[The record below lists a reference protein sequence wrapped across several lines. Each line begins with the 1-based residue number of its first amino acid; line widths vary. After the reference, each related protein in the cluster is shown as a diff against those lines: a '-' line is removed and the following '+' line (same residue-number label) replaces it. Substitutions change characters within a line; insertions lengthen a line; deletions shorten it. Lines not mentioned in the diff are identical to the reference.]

1 MIGVYVHTKVI
12 SSRLVAT
19 HFIAALVHV
28 TLSVLLIVMREVTVE
43 GYDAIRKELTSLS
56 GKVFV
61 LFTGSKI
68 DGKSWC
74 PDCVAAEPVIDS
86 ILHSSDGKSL
96 DATFVTCYVGA
107 REYWKDPACP
117 FRTDK
122 DFKLTCVPT
131 LIEVGKKHKRLLDS
145 QAKNA
150 SLVKDFFFEDN

>member
-1 MIGVYVHTKVI
+1 
-12 SSRLVAT
+12 
-19 HFIAALVHV
+19 
-28 TLSVLLIVMREVTVE
+28 MREVIVE

-56 GKVFV
+56 GQVFV
-61 LFTGSKI
+61 LFTGSKV

-86 ILHSSDGKSL
+86 ILHGNEGKSL

-131 LIEVGKKHKRLLDS
+131 LIEVGKKDDRGETAGSLARKENVHSWNGDQQCRKFRASSTLNWSQAPRHLLRLPSTKRLIPPL
-145 QAKNA
+145 
-150 SLVKDFFFEDN
+150 

>member
-1 MIGVYVHTKVI
+1 
-12 SSRLVAT
+12 
-19 HFIAALVHV
+19 
-28 TLSVLLIVMREVTVE
+28 MREVIVE

-56 GKVFV
+56 GQVFV
-61 LFTGSKI
+61 LFTGSKV

-86 ILHSSDGKSL
+86 ILHGNEGKSL

-131 LIEVGKKHKRLLDS
+131 LIEVGKKVCSLLFVTIHFSALHSFRCSTKDCWT
-145 QAKNA
+145 
-150 SLVKDFFFEDN
+150 VKLKTPA